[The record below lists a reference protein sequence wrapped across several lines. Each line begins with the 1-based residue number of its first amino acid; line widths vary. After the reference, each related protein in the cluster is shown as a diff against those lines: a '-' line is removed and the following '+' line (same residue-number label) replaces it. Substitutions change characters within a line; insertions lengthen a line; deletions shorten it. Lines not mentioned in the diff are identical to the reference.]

1 MLTVLTGFTENLKSM
16 NHPLKITPSLSDN
29 MKARDASASKNM
41 YNYMYGTQQQ
51 PVGHLFFRGVL
62 MILMMIIDNVDF
74 DDDVDKDERTAE
86 GSASELVA
94 FQIKLHPQPLLQY
107 ILLRYDDDDW
117 VCSARGI
124 VAD

>member
-1 MLTVLTGFTENLKSM
+1 MVM
-16 NHPLKITPSLSDN
+16 
-29 MKARDASASKNM
+29 MM
-41 YNYMYGTQQQ
+41 
-51 PVGHLFFRGVL
+51 VVL
-62 MILMMIIDNVDF
+62 MIMLIF